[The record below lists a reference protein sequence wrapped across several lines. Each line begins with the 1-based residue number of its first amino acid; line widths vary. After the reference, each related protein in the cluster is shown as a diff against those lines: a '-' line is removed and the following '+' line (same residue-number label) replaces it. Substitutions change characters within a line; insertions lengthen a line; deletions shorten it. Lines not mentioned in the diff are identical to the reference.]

1 MMVKENRGGFA
12 LPAAIGGLVIVGV
25 LVTGGFYM
33 ARQEVRIGVA
43 SKHAALAVNMA
54 QTGANDI
61 MANWNGYKLG
71 LIPVWGDTTI
81 TDTLPSGIWSVTVAN
96 LNNNI
101 YFLNAEGEIT
111 EGGALWSGATR
122 NIGVVTRY
130 IRANIDPPA
139 ALTTRGNTTL
149 KGGAEVHGE
158 DVIPPSWAGYCDPT
172 LTDKTGVLTNDT
184 TNLSTTGIGQVTG
197 GPPYQQDSTIVDS
210 TFTTFGDLEWDELVS
225 LAKAEGKDVTGMGT
239 SVSTVLPDSIGTV
252 CRTSTLN
259 NWGDPRDPGAAC
271 GSYFPLIYH
280 GGPKLTI
287 QSGGYGQGILLVD
300 GTLDL
305 RGDFV
310 FNGLVVVQGNFE
322 TQGQGNRIYGAV
334 MASNADFDAQSL
346 VGGSVVSYSTCAVE
360 RAILNNSSLSRVRPL
375 EIRSWMD
382 LSGVVSW

>member
-1 MMVKENRGGFA
+1 MTVKDDRKGFA

-33 ARQEVRIGVA
+33 ARQELRIGVA

-71 LIPVWGDTTI
+71 LIPLWGDTTI
-81 TDTLPSGIWSVTVAN
+81 TDTLPSGVWSVTVAN

-101 YFLNAEGEIT
+101 YFLNAQGRIT

-139 ALTTRGNTTL
+139 ALTTRGKTTL

-158 DVIPPSWAGYCDPT
+158 DAIPPGWLGYCDAT
-172 LTDKTGVLTNDT
+172 LTHKTGVLTTDT

-197 GPPYQQDSTIVDS
+197 VPPYQQDSTIVDS
-210 TFTTFGDLEWDELVS
+210 TFTTFGDLEWEELVS
-225 LAKAEGKDVTGMGT
+225 LAKAEGKDVTGMGS

-259 NWGDPRDPGAAC
+259 NWGDPRDPAAAC

-300 GTLDL
+300 GTLEL

-310 FNGLVVVQGNFE
+310 FSGLVVVQGTFQ
-322 TQGQGNRIYGAV
+322 TQGAGNRIYGAV

-346 VGGSVVSYSTCAVE
+346 TGGSVVTNSTCAVE

-382 LSGVVSW
+382 LSGIVSW

>member
-1 MMVKENRGGFA
+1 MPKDDRRGFA

-71 LIPVWGDTTI
+71 LIPLWGDTTI
-81 TDTLPSGIWSVTVAN
+81 TDTLPSGIWSVSVAN

-101 YFLNAEGEIT
+101 YFLNARGEIT

-139 ALTTRGNTTL
+139 ALTTRGQTTL
-149 KGGAEVHGE
+149 KGGAEVHGG
-158 DVIPPSWAGYCDPT
+158 DVHPPGWSGYCSG
-172 LTDKTGVLTNDT
+172 LTDKTGVLTTDT
-184 TNLSTTGIGQVTG
+184 TKLSTTGIGTITG
-197 GPPYQQDSTIVDS
+197 NPPYQEDSGIVDS
-210 TFTTFGDLEWDELVS
+210 TFTTFGDLDWDELVS
-225 LAKAEGKDVTGMGT
+225 LAKAEGKDVSGFG
-239 SVSTVLPDSIGTV
+239 SSIATVLPDSIGTV
-252 CRTSTLN
+252 CRTTTAN
-259 NWGDPRDPGAAC
+259 NWGDPRDPTAAC
-271 GSYFPLIYH
+271 GAYFPLIYH

-300 GTLDL
+300 GTLEL
-305 RGDFV
+305 RGNFV
-310 FNGLVVVQGNFE
+310 FNGLVVVQGTFQ
-322 TQGQGNRIYGAV
+322 TQGNGNRIYGAV

-346 VGGSVVSYSTCAVE
+346 TGGSVVSNSTCAVE

-375 EIRSWMD
+375 EIRSWTD